1 MPYSNDY
8 VCTVNGCE
16 RNRRTKLYCPTHNA
30 RFRKYG
36 NPLGLA
42 PRKNRICEIDGC
54 EKKHIAKGMCQMH
67 YRRFCLYG
75 DVNARPG
82 KQRSNRTEISQGG
95 YLKLYEP
102 ENPNSNG
109 DGYILEHR
117 KVMAQILGRPLLSSE
132 QVHHKNGDRQD
143 NRPENLELWSVR
155 QPSGQKIE
163 DKVQHAI
170 EILETYAPQLLR
182 RNNANQTRS
191 RLLNW
196 SHH

>member
-8 VCTVNGCE
+8 LCTVEGCE
-16 RNRRTKLYCPTHNA
+16 RKRRTKLYCPTHNA

-42 PRKNRICEIDGC
+42 PQKNRTCEVSGC
-54 EKKHIAKGMCQMH
+54 EKKHIAKGMCSMH

-82 KQRSNRTEISQGG
+82 KPRSNKTEISQGG
-95 YLKLYEP
+95 YIKIYEP
-102 ENPNSNG
+102 EHPNSNG
-109 DGYILEHR
+109 NGYILEHR
-117 KVMAQILGRPLLSSE
+117 KVMSQMLNRPLLDSE

-155 QPSGQKIE
+155 QPPGQKIE
-163 DKVQHAI
+163 DKIEYAL
-170 EILETYAPQLLR
+170 EILEVYAPH
-182 RNNANQTRS
+182 
-191 RLLNW
+191 LLNEERKQCQLN
-196 SHH
+196 